1 MIESTN
7 TINKLARKIQVQK
20 SGVDVMA
27 GSMFQMELI
36 ECFFKADLPNMQT
49 RKASS
54 QIRIKGRMQ

>member
-36 ECFFKADLPNMQT
+36 ECFFKADLPN
-49 RKASS
+49 
-54 QIRIKGRMQ
+54 I